1 MRVESGVNARVQSI
15 ASRGALISLTIVCIL
30 LGSLLAGRGGRTLAQ
45 EGTPAATLATPVAID
60 FSQIVALRPAEVR
73 SGPCTDPGEAV
84 AALEPLEKPEGE
96 AQGQGIAVEAERSY
110 TGIPLAMDAL
120 LASETNISILL
131 NEDDDAV
138 TLACGEVGGVI
149 SEGGS
154 LVLKLSEQND
164 SGFSGI
170 AYLAPD
176 DLGGTGIS
184 VFLAGELTVEE
195 TRELIAA
202 ATPAEDLEP
211 LPEPTPTAEPVQVAD
226 LVLLE
231 WLIDMPEEIRAGRVN
246 FAVTNE
252 GAEAHSLVIEGQGLS
267 FALPAPLDPGDS
279 TVLQA
284 DLPPGDYVVYCPVG
298 DGAHREEGMEGTL
311 TVVA

>member
-1 MRVESGVNARVQSI
+1 MKFGVNARGQSI
-15 ASRGALISLTIVCIL
+15 ASCGALISLLIVLLL
-30 LGSLLAGRGGRTLAQ
+30 LGSLLAGRGERTLAQ
-45 EGTPAATLATPVAID
+45 EGTPAATPATPVAID
-60 FSQIVALRPAEVR
+60 FTQIVALRPAEVR
-73 SGPCTDPGEAV
+73 SGPCTDPGEAI
-84 AALEPLEKPEGE
+84 AAMEPLEKPEGE
-96 AQGQGIAVEAERSY
+96 AQGQGVAVEAERSY

-120 LASETNISILL
+120 LASETNISVLL
-131 NEDDDAV
+131 NDDDEAV
-138 TLACGEVGGVI
+138 TIACGEVGGVI
-149 SEGGS
+149 SEGLS

-176 DLGGTGIS
+176 DVGGTGIS
-184 VFLAGELTVEE
+184 VFLAGKLTVEE

-202 ATPAEDLEP
+202 ATPAEELEP

-246 FAVTNE
+246 VAVTNE
-252 GAEAHSLVIEGQGLS
+252 GSEAHGLVIEGQGLL
-267 FALPAPLDPGDS
+267 FELPAPLDPGAS

-284 DLPPGDYVVYCPVG
+284 DLAPGEYVVYCPVG